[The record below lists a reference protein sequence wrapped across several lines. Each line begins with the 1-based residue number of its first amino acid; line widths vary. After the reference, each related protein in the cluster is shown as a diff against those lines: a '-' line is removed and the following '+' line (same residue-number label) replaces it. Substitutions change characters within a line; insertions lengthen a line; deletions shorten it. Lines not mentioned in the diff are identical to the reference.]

1 MTWRLYALTS
11 GGAVL
16 VTALATLVTPIKK
29 STPEVQSPVPQALN
43 RSGTIVDLGVQ
54 ADRLKS
60 KLAEVSAYR
69 EPARNA
75 FHFGAAPRPVS
86 EPVAPPPIIDAPSV
100 DIAPPRPP
108 YALAGMATSIENGTP
123 VRTAILSSL
132 RGVSL
137 VKEGD
142 ILDGAYRVV
151 SVTEDAMTLEAL
163 SDRSQT
169 TLRFS
174 NSDTR

>member
-16 VTALATLVTPIKK
+16 VTALATLVSPIKK
-29 STPEVQSPVPQALN
+29 STPEVQSPVPQALD

-54 ADRLKS
+54 ADRLRA
-60 KLAEVSAYR
+60 KLAEVAAYR

-86 EPVAPPPIIDAPSV
+86 EPVAPPITLAPTA
-100 DIAPPRPP
+100 DIVPPRPP
-108 YALAGMATSIENGTP
+108 YALAGMATSTENGALI
-123 VRTAILSSL
+123 RTAIVSSL

-142 ILDGAYRVV
+142 VLDGAYRVV
-151 SVTEDAMTLEAL
+151 SVTEDAMTLESI
-163 SDRSQT
+163 SDQTQT
-169 TLRFS
+169 TLHFS

>member
-16 VTALATLVTPIKK
+16 VTALATLVSPIKK
-29 STPEVQSPVPQALN
+29 STPDVQSPVPQALD

-54 ADRLKS
+54 AERLKS

-86 EPVAPPPIIDAPSV
+86 EPVAPPITEATSAE
-100 DIAPPRPP
+100 IAPTRPP
-108 YALAGMATSIENGTP
+108 YALAGMATSTENGTP
-123 VRTAILSSL
+123 SRTAIVSSL

-142 ILDGAYRVV
+142 VLDGAYRVV
-151 SVTEDAMTLEAL
+151 SVTEDAMTIESL

-174 NSDTR
+174 NSDAR